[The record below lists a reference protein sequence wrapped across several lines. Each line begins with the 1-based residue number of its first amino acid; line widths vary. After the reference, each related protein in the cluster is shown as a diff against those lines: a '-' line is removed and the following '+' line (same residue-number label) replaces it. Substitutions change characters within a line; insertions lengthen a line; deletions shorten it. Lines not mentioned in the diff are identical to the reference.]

1 MFTCS
6 PFWASSLV
14 YHRDSHSPSP
24 RPVQDV
30 VIVSPHEVDKYPE
43 VLLPLADVQVGPQT
57 DLVAI
62 VGGVEAFGIDEKVV
76 IVPQFL
82 MVVREIIYPP

>member
-1 MFTCS
+1 M
-6 PFWASSLV
+6 
-14 YHRDSHSPSP
+14 
-24 RPVQDV
+24 
-30 VIVSPHEVDKYPE
+30 DKYPE

-82 MVVREIIYPP
+82 MVVGKIIYPPYKLSVCMSIGEFLLVSPH

>member
-1 MFTCS
+1 MDQCDGDS
-6 PFWASSLV
+6 PL
-14 YHRDSHSPSP
+14 P
-24 RPVQDV
+24 RPLQDI
-30 VIVSPHEVDKYPE
+30 IVLSSHEVHENPQ
-43 VLLPLADVQVGPQT
+43 VLLTLADVQVGPQT

-82 MVVREIIYPP
+82 MVVGEIIYPP